1 MHLDIPSVMFL
12 SAVSCL
18 SIAVAMF
25 VVAGHYPVGVSQAM
39 RRWGE
44 ASAALALGAAFI
56 FFRTSVPD
64 FLSVVLGNTL
74 IVTGFGLAY
83 LAIRSL
89 HGRPATHD
97 RWVLVWV
104 LLCFAL
110 YGGTFVSD
118 DDINL
123 RIVLVS
129 VLKLPVLLMIVRELW
144 AGGGNGRRPIEG
156 LLIVV
161 YLAYALVSGVRAVD
175 TMSGGDLSHSSF
187 FGDPMQQFSIIAFF
201 LTVSVSSLFFML
213 ALGEVLTA
221 ELYQRA
227 TTDALTGIYNRHAFE
242 ELASREIARSQ
253 RTGRYPSMLMVDI
266 DHFKRINDRCGHAT
280 GDAVLCAV
288 VGAIQGALRQQD
300 FVGRWGGEE
309 FCILL
314 PETGRL
320 DALMV
325 AERLRTSVMELPAV
339 DASKMET
346 VTVSIGVTCPYDRD
360 SGFSAMLAAADEA
373 LYKAKFGGR
382 NRVVMA
388 GV

>member
-1 MHLDIPSVMFL
+1 MLLDIPSVMFL
-12 SAVSCL
+12 SAVTCL
-18 SIAVAMF
+18 SIALAMF
-25 VVAGHYPVGVSQAM
+25 VVAGHYPAGVSRAM
-39 RRWGE
+39 HRWGE

-56 FFRTSVPD
+56 FFRTSLPGFV
-64 FLSVVLGNTL
+64 SVVLGNTL
-74 IVTGFGLAY
+74 IVSGFGLAY
-83 LAIRSL
+83 LAIRLL
-89 HGRPATHD
+89 HGRPATHE
-97 RWVLVWV
+97 RWVLAWV
-104 LLCFAL
+104 VFSFGLYWFAFARF
-110 YGGTFVSD
+110 G
-118 DDINL
+118 DINL

-144 AGGGNGRRPIEG
+144 AGGEQGRRPIEG
-156 LLIVV
+156 LMIIV
-161 YLAYALVSGVRAVD
+161 YLAYALVSAVRVLD
-175 TMSGGDLSHSSF
+175 TLSGGGLSHSSF
-187 FGDPMQQFSIIAFF
+187 FGDPVQQFSIIAFF

-288 VGAIQGALRQQD
+288 VGAIQKALRQQD

-314 PETGRL
+314 PETGRM

-325 AERLRTSVMELPAV
+325 AERLRTSVMELPAI
-339 DASKMET
+339 DAARMET
-346 VTVSIGVTCPYDRD
+346 VTVSIGVTCPYDRE
-360 SGFSAMLAAADEA
+360 SGFGTMLAAADEA

-382 NRVVMA
+382 NRVVLA
-388 GV
+388 GA